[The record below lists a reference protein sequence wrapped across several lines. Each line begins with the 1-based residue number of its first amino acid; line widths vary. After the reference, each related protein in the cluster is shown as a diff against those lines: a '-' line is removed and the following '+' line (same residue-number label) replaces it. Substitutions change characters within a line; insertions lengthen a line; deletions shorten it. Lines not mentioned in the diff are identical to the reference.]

1 MTPGPARPIVTVLPR
16 NSPTPIAPP
25 IAIIVIWRE
34 LSRRC
39 RPSSVVDGRAMAG
52 VEVTGSG
59 IVKRMETALPPRD
72 LWPTVVRDR
81 PELQY
86 PATLNLAARLLDDYV
101 DRGCGDRPAILA
113 GGEQVTYAELQQ
125 LTDRIGASLRRLGVT
140 RGDRVAM
147 RFLNGIPFAATW
159 LAVQKIGAIGVS
171 TMPMLRARELAYI
184 VNDSEA
190 RVFVCQADLIDEL
203 HQARDAFNAGVTIVT
218 AGELSAGESDRLD
231 AEPVGRDDIALIAYT
246 SGSTGVP
253 KGATHTPADVL
264 ASADCYSRHVL
275 EMRADDVCGGHP
287 TLAFT
292 FGLGGL
298 LVFPLRAGAAT
309 SLIDRYSPETLLARI
324 AADRVTVL
332 FCAATTYRVLLQDP
346 DLERRHDLGSLR
358 VCVSAGEPLPA
369 LVYEEWQR
377 RTGVEILDGI
387 GSTEMFHIF
396 ISARRG
402 QVRAG
407 STGTAVPGY
416 EARVVDDRLEEAP
429 RGTPGLLAVR
439 GPTGCRYWRKPD
451 RQREYV
457 RGGWNITGDVYRQ
470 EADGSFWHLCRND
483 DLIICGGYNIAG
495 PEVENVLLEHDA
507 VLEAAVV
514 ASPDPLRQAVPKA
527 FVVLKDGVAPG
538 EALAAALQEYV
549 KSELAPYKYPR
560 EIEFVTALPR
570 TETGKI
576 RRVEL
581 REREVQRKKAGSS
594 L

>member
-1 MTPGPARPIVTVLPR
+1 MD
-16 NSPTPIAPP
+16 NH
-25 IAIIVIWRE
+25 
-34 LSRRC
+34 
-39 RPSSVVDGRAMAG
+39 
-52 VEVTGSG
+52 
-59 IVKRMETALPPRD
+59 LPPRE
-72 LWPTVVRDR
+72 LWPTVVRDA

-86 PATLNLAARLLDDYV
+86 PATLNLATLLLDDHV
-101 DRGCGDRPAILA
+101 DRGHAGRPAILA
-113 GGEQVTYAELQQ
+113 GDERVTYGELQR
-125 LTDRIGASLRRLGVT
+125 LTNRIGTALRGLGVQ
-140 RGDRVAM
+140 RGDRVAL
-147 RFLNGIPFAATW
+147 RFLNGVPFAATW

-184 VNDSEA
+184 ANDSEA
-190 RVFVCQADLIDEL
+190 GVFVCQQDLIDEL
-203 HQARDAFNAGVTIVT
+203 QRSQTSFDHPVMIV
-218 AGELSAGESDRLD
+218 SADQLIADGSDRLD
-231 AEPVGRDDIALIAYT
+231 AEPVSRDDLALIAYT

-253 KGATHTPADVL
+253 KGATHTPADML
-264 ASADCYSRHVL
+264 ASADCYGRQVL
-275 EMRADDVCGGHP
+275 ELQHDDVCGGHP

-298 LVFPLRAGAAT
+298 LVFPFRVGACT
-309 SLIDRYSPETLLARI
+309 SLIGRFSPETLLARL

-346 DLERRHDLGSLR
+346 DLERTHDLSSLR
-358 VCVSAGEPLPA
+358 LCVSAGEPLPA
-369 LVYEEWQR
+369 AVYDEWHR
-377 RTGVEILDGI
+377 RTGIEILDGI

-407 STGTAVPGY
+407 STGTVVPGY
-416 EARVVDDRLEEAP
+416 EARVVNDRLEEAP

-470 EADGSFWHLCRND
+470 DADGSFWHLCRND

-495 PEVENVLLEHDA
+495 PEVENVLLEHAA

-514 ASPDPLRQAVPKA
+514 ASPDELRQAVPKA
-527 FVVLKDGVAPG
+527 FVVLKEGVAPS
-538 EALAAALQEYV
+538 EALASALQEYV
-549 KSELAPYKYPR
+549 KDELAPYKYPR
-560 EIEFVTALPR
+560 EIEFVDALPR

-581 REREVQRKKAGSS
+581 RERELRRKSAS
-594 L
+594 

>member
-1 MTPGPARPIVTVLPR
+1 MTHD
-16 NSPTPIAPP
+16 NH
-25 IAIIVIWRE
+25 
-34 LSRRC
+34 
-39 RPSSVVDGRAMAG
+39 
-52 VEVTGSG
+52 
-59 IVKRMETALPPRD
+59 LPPPE
-72 LWPTVVRDR
+72 LWPTIVRDS

-86 PATLNLAARLLDDYV
+86 PATLNLARLLLDDHV
-101 DRGCGDRPAILA
+101 ARGHAERPAILD
-113 GGEQVTYAELQQ
+113 GNEPITYGELQR
-125 LTDRIGASLRRLGVT
+125 LTNRIGGALRSLGVQP
-140 RGDRVAM
+140 GDRVAM
-147 RFLNGIPFAATW
+147 RFLNGSRFAATW

-190 RVFVCQADLIDEL
+190 RVFVCQPDLVGELRRAQDSFDHPVAVVSVDDLI
-203 HQARDAFNAGVTIVT
+203 ASG
-218 AGELSAGESDRLD
+218 SDPLD
-231 AEPVGRDDIALIAYT
+231 AEGVSRDDVALIAYT

-253 KGATHTPADVL
+253 KGATHTPADIL

-275 EMRADDVCGGHP
+275 EMTADDVCGGHP

-298 LVFPLRAGAAT
+298 LVFPFRVGACT
-309 SLIDRYSPETLLARI
+309 SLIARFSPEALLARI
-324 AADRVTVL
+324 GADRITVL

-346 DLERRHDLGSLR
+346 NLERTHDLSSLR
-358 VCVSAGEPLPA
+358 LCVSAGEPLPA
-369 LVYEEWQR
+369 AVYEEWHR
-377 RTGVEILDGI
+377 RTGIEILDGI

-396 ISARRG
+396 ISARPG

-407 STGTAVPGY
+407 STGTVVPGY
-416 EARVVDDRLEEAP
+416 QARVVNDRLDEAP

-470 EADGSFWHLCRND
+470 DQDGSFWHLCRND

-514 ASPDPLRQAVPKA
+514 ASPDALRQAVPKA
-527 FVVLKDGVAPG
+527 FIVLKDGVTPS
-538 EALAAALQEYV
+538 EALAVALQEYV
-549 KSELAPYKYPR
+549 KHELAPYKYPR
-560 EIEFVTALPR
+560 EIEFVDALPR

-581 REREVQRKKAGSS
+581 RQREIARKTAS
-594 L
+594 